1 MRWFDVLGFSWYA
14 VARYRVRSALM
25 LLAMGIGVASVV
37 VLTAL
42 GEGARNYVTGEFASL
57 GTNLLIV
64 LPGRTE
70 TSGIAPGMLIG
81 QTPRDLTLDD
91 ALALYRS
98 PAVGRV
104 APIVVGSAPVGYS
117 GLERDVPVLGSTPEM
132 LPIRHWTLGQGKFL
146 PPGDPRNPAFV
157 CVIGAKVRNE
167 LFGASPALGEWLRIG
182 DRRFRIV
189 GVLASEGRSIGVDV
203 QETVIVPVAA
213 GQMLFNTPS
222 MFRVLVEA
230 RSRES
235 IPRARAD
242 VTAILKARHQGEED
256 VTVITQDAVLST
268 FDRIFGALTLTVA
281 GIAAI
286 SLTVAGV
293 LIMNVML
300 VAVSQRTAE
309 IGLLKAL
316 GAPTRQVL
324 FLFLAEAT
332 LLSAFGAAAGLF
344 VGWTGTWILG
354 RLFPALTLG
363 APAWAVAAAVAV
375 AIACGLLFGALPA
388 RRAARL
394 DPVAALSRR

>member
-1 MRWFDVLGFSWYA
+1 MRWFDVLGFSWRA
-14 VARYRVRSALM
+14 VARYPMRSGLM

-42 GEGARNYVTGEFASL
+42 GEGARSYVTGQFASL

-64 LPGRTE
+64 LPGRSE
-70 TSGIAPGMLIG
+70 TSGAAPGMLIG
-81 QTPRDLTLDD
+81 QTPRDLTLED
-91 ALALYRS
+91 ALALDRS
-98 PAVGRV
+98 RAVGRV
-104 APIVVGSAPVGYS
+104 APIVVGSAPVNFS
-117 GLERDVPVLGSTPEM
+117 GLEREVPVLGSTAE
-132 LPIRHWTLGQGKFL
+132 LLEIRHWTLGQGHFL

-167 LFGASPALGEWLRIG
+167 LFGSQRALGAWLRIG
-182 DRRFRIV
+182 DRRFRVI
-189 GVLASEGRSIGVDV
+189 GVLATEGRSIGVDV
-203 QETVIVPVAA
+203 QETVIVPVVAA
-213 GQMLFNTPS
+213 QMLFNTPS

-230 RSRES
+230 RSREL

-242 VTAILKARHQGEED
+242 VASILKARHQGEED

-268 FDRIFGALTLTVA
+268 FDRIFGALTLTLA

-316 GAPTRQVL
+316 GAPTREVMY
-324 FLFLAEAT
+324 LFLAEAL
-332 LLSAFGAAAGLF
+332 LLSACGAAAGLA
-344 VGWTGTWILG
+344 VGWAGNWLLNRIFPTLDLGT
-354 RLFPALTLG
+354 PH
-363 APAWAVAAAVAV
+363 WAVIAGVVVALV
-375 AIACGLLFGALPA
+375 SGLVFGALPA